1 DGGDTGAIA
10 DDTGTCIPAGRYNPR
25 ATPRCRNLRTFAER
39 LNARVPS
46 GPSTMPCGLGK
57 TKGPASGPF
66 VQHETAG
73 WRHFLAG
80 WTPGLSLKNCLFM
93 SVNFFH

>member
-1 DGGDTGAIA
+1 
-10 DDTGTCIPAGRYNPR
+10 
-25 ATPRCRNLRTFAER
+25 
-39 LNARVPS
+39 
-46 GPSTMPCGLGK
+46 MPCGLGK